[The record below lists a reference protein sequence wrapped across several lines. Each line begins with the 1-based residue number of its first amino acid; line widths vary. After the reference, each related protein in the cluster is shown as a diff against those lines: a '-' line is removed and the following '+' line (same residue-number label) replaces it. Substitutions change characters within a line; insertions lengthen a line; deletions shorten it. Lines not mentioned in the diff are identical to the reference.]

1 MANTKAKRRSES
13 PTADYVATK
22 RQKGSVVDIVSLRVV
37 DVVSTV
43 TMLTLSHGRPRTR
56 SRIRAQRA
64 RTPTPDDDSEGS
76 PAGDELSAREEA
88 PTGEES
94 LDRDQ
99 SPAGEESPAWEGSP
113 AVEELSS
120 TEEEPRRTGA
130 KRKFRERSS
139 SDPPATVKLGQPNA
153 TGRPYVLLPRRR
165 LGYAADV
172 PTAEAPATSVP
183 VAQAPTTKASTVK
196 ASTAKASTAKAAT
209 AKAATAKAATAK
221 AATAK
226 AITGKSATTKGRTAK
241 VAGAR
246 ARKGTSVMIR
256 TPTPEPVPEPR
267 PHKRLRLEHSSDK
280 VGSDDDVDEFH
291 PLFEVECSEP
301 VHSYKFGGFVYYSN
315 VGPVLGYPGP
325 VEQLTTWREPGS
337 EDFVPPPPHTVVPRR
352 ARDQFDRAMQYLFPV
367 SAEEGRGGGDDV
379 DKIVMPVDGKKK
391 IDKGK
396 GKALDEYPVEVE
408 YEAQE
413 EDHDQDHHDE
423 VIKIDKGKAKMVDPV
438 EDIQHHDVDV
448 IMADGEGTV
457 EDDVANPGGRPSN
470 AYSNDCNAGT
480 LEIEAILARIANTHH
495 KKMPLVY
502 DTVGYGPVH
511 AERRAPS
518 TWTAHQKLFSLR
530 PKVEGQTP
538 ADRSREC
545 RESYYAD
552 IDGMSAE
559 ELETYKVELFEKLAK
574 KIAKMP
580 KASIGSRLK
589 AAEKS
594 LYNCIHGISAEDP
607 EIQIFS
613 GMVYV
618 GEDPAGLQLP
628 GRCVLSS
635 GMLMKVAAK
644 LPITT
649 LLNQATGEYAS
660 VSIASSVNAGGL
672 QVSTKAATT
681 QAATTKAATTSTT
694 TKAKKAL
701 KIVKTEST
709 SVVSRP
715 GASGVLA
722 SELAR
727 QWALHQLAFYNTGRG
742 NFPWT
747 NAHTWAMDFRFKV
760 VWPSTVLEYPG
771 GPGFQ
776 LNKLATRH
784 WIILASGLTDDDF
797 KADRDADNSHLKFRL
812 ESWTIE
818 EKGYRTGSS
827 QHLRIPLILTDLGK
841 VLVSVRDV
849 LPASHVFLHESLE
862 PAGKSSILHFS
873 KPKIPSTRPVSPM
886 AVVTS
891 HHTAPLRYQGDE
903 FVQGSSRSHHEP
915 RDRSSLIDAFDNLRR
930 TRTQNEASYIDVDME
945 DVELQAGIQKSFAKE
960 TRKLAP
966 RGDLGRNQYTE
977 VTYSHH
983 NRSAPT
989 VSKPTRQVASYSG
1002 LSTQPISKP
1011 TRQVV
1016 SFSGQSSSH
1025 ILPARPA
1032 VDDIF
1037 SNPVIRGPPSNR
1049 NHNRIPSRALVG
1061 NSSPLDC
1068 SPSSTTRI
1076 KPLRFT
1082 LSQDREDDQYL
1093 EEDEE

>member
-22 RQKGSVVDIVSLRVV
+22 RQKGSVVDIVSLQVV

-43 TMLTLSHGRPRTR
+43 TMLTLSHGQPRTR

-64 RTPTPDDDSEGS
+64 QTPTPDDDSEGS

-99 SPAGEESPAWEGSP
+99 SPAREKSPAWERSP
-113 AVEELSS
+113 AVEELSF
-120 TEEEPRRTGA
+120 TEEEPCHTGA
-130 KRKFRERSS
+130 KRKFQERSS

-153 TGRPYVLLPRRR
+153 TGRPYVLLPQRR

-183 VAQAPTTKASTVK
+183 VAQAPTTKALTVKPSTAK
-196 ASTAKASTAKAAT
+196 ASTAKAATAKAAT

-226 AITGKSATTKGRTAK
+226 AITGKSATTKGRTVK

-256 TPTPEPVPEPR
+256 TPTPEPVLEPR

-291 PLFEVECSEP
+291 PLFEVKCSEP

-337 EDFVPPPPHTVVPRR
+337 EDFVPPPPHTVVPHR
-352 ARDQFDRAMQYLFPV
+352 AHDQFDRAMQYLFPV
-367 SAEEGRGGGDDV
+367 SAEEGRSGGDDV

-408 YEAQE
+408 ALGTASPAN
-413 EDHDQDHHDE
+413 HDE

-438 EDIQHHDVDV
+438 EDIQHHDVVV
-448 IMADGEGTV
+448 IIADGEGTV
-457 EDDVANPGGRPSN
+457 EDDVAKPGGRPSN

-511 AERRAPS
+511 AEHRAPS
-518 TWTAHQKLFSLR
+518 TWTAYQKLFFLR

-538 ADRSREC
+538 ADRFREC
-545 RESYYAD
+545 CESYYAD

-574 KIAKMP
+574 EITKMP
-580 KASIGSRLK
+580 KVSIGSRLK

-607 EIQIFS
+607 EIQIFF

-649 LLNQATGEYAS
+649 LLNQATGLARGEYAS
-660 VSIASSVNAGGL
+660 VSIASSVNGGGL

-681 QAATTKAATTSTT
+681 KAATTKAATTSTT
-694 TKAKKAL
+694 SKAKKAL

-722 SELAR
+722 SELVR
-727 QWALHQLAFYNTGRG
+727 KWALHQLAFYNTDRG

-797 KADRDADNSHLKFRL
+797 KADCDADNSYLKFRL

-849 LPASHVFLHESLE
+849 LPASHVFLHEFLE

-873 KPKIPSTRPVSPM
+873 KPKIPSIHPVFPM

-891 HHTAPLRYQGDE
+891 HHTAPLRYQDNE

-915 RDRSSLIDAFDNLRR
+915 HDRFSLIDAFDNLRR
-930 TRTQNEASYIDVDME
+930 TRTQNEASYIDIDME
-945 DVELQAGIQKSFAKE
+945 DVELQASIQKSFAKE
-960 TRKLAP
+960 TRKLAS
-966 RGDLGRNQYTE
+966 RGDLA
-977 VTYSHH
+977 H
-983 NRSAPT
+983 
-989 VSKPTRQVASYSG
+989 
-1002 LSTQPISKP
+1002 
-1011 TRQVV
+1011 
-1016 SFSGQSSSH
+1016 SSSS
-1025 ILPARPA
+1025 ILFWSFYSTYFQAYSPA

-1037 SNPVIRGPPSNR
+1037 SNPVIRGPPSNH
-1049 NHNRIPSRALVG
+1049 NHNCIPSRALVG
-1061 NSSPLDC
+1061 NSSPLD
-1068 SPSSTTRI
+1068 SFPSSTTCI

-1082 LSQDREDDQYL
+1082 LLQDREDNQYL